1 MKKWTEA
8 YPRDNAI
15 VDYKEFNKGYNA
27 MKGTINGGI
36 DRTIMPKDLLDEDN
50 LVAGAF
56 QRSYIVQRPDM
67 STLTDTST
75 GALGNWRGLSYNTY
89 GGGWVTVDDFEV
101 TDFKDG
107 MCHWEFSFHYQ
118 NNVFHSDNA
127 KALSIKLL
135 IDGVEVCN
143 LYKIAE
149 PIGSFT
155 MVCDFPV
162 TAGNHTVEVQARGIA
177 PSADENNENLF
188 NLVSM
193 QHLIIGRWR
202 SVGKCRPQHSIY
214 RNQYSISNGRKQ
226 CS

>member
-36 DRTIMPKDLLDEDN
+36 DRTIMPKDLLDEDH

-56 QRSYIVQRPDM
+56 QRTYVVQRGDM
-67 STLTDTST
+67 DTLRDGGT
-75 GALGNWRGLSYNTY
+75 GSLGNWRGLSYETY
-89 GGGWVTVDDFEV
+89 GGGWVAVDEFEV
-101 TDFKDG
+101 TEFKDG

-118 NNVFHSDNA
+118 NNTFYSDANP
-127 KALSIKLL
+127 KSTSIKLL

-143 LYKIAE
+143 LYKISE

-162 TAGNHTVEVQARGIA
+162 TAGNHTVSIQARSVA
-177 PSADENNENLF
+177 PSGTENSECLF
-188 NLVSM
+188 TLNSM

-202 SVGKCRPQHSIY
+202 
-214 RNQYSISNGRKQ
+214 
-226 CS
+226 